1 MSVYL
6 SGSMFVSVFISLRN
20 GSFSGVI
27 LPKTADNANLGQ
39 LITFFFFFF
48 FFFLKKY
55 VNIFEI
61 GEIYK
66 KLWIP

>member
-1 MSVYL
+1 
-6 SGSMFVSVFISLRN
+6 MFVSVFISLRN
-20 GSFSGVI
+20 GSFSGDI

-39 LITFFFFFF
+39 LSTFFFFF